1 MVTGAVLIVTALGTG
16 SAIPWSKD
24 YTHAFAE
31 AEERR
36 APLLVHFRG
45 EACGRPTVPGATES
59 RGGARG
65 PGISRP
71 LHDTE
76 LSDCDLM
83 QQDVLENATVVEMAR
98 RYVPVLVGPG
108 DETLNTRYQ
117 VVVNPTTLFLD
128 PWGNE
133 IFRVSGYLEREKF
146 SRILHA
152 VPSDFA
158 PLTAAGRALHERA
171 DDPRALVDA
180 AAFYESAGLRQVSDR
195 LYEKAL
201 AASAR
206 SEIGARRQVIIARGL
221 NLLMMGRGP
230 DAARVFERGIADA
243 PEGQGS
249 DALLLGLLNAHLTA
263 GKRKDAEAAYAR
275 LARQFPDSPYTR
287 RAKENLEAAKK

>member
-1 MVTGAVLIVTALGTG
+1 MLIGAALTAAALGTG
-16 SAIPWSKD
+16 PVIPWSRD
-24 YTHAFAE
+24 YTRAFAE

-36 APLLVHFRG
+36 VPVLVHFRG
-45 EACGRPTVPGATES
+45 DACGRPTAPGATES

-65 PGISRP
+65 AGISRP

-83 QQDVLENATVVEMAR
+83 QQNVLENATVVEMAR
-98 RYVPVLVGPG
+98 RYVPILVGPG

-146 SRILHA
+146 SRILQA
-152 VPSDFA
+152 VPADFA
-158 PLTAAGRALHERA
+158 SLARAGRALRERA
-171 DDPRALVDA
+171 DDPGALVDA
-180 AAFYESAGLRQVSDR
+180 AAFFESAGLRQVSER

-201 AASAR
+201 AGPTPSDLG
-206 SEIGARRQVIIARGL
+206 ERRQVIIARGL

-230 DAARVFERGIADA
+230 DAARVFEKGIADA

-263 GKRKDAEAAYAR
+263 GKRKDAEATYAR
-275 LARQFPDSPYTR
+275 LARQFPESPYTK